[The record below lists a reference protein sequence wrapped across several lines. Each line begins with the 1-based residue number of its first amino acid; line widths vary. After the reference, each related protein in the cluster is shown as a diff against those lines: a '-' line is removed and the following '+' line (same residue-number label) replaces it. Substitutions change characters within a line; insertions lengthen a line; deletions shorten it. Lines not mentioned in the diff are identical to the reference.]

1 MTVGLWAMQ
10 FKKDAAYLGKT
21 SSNVLDILC
30 IMNVI
35 KTFEEIRVEGRVG
48 IIHKL
53 SRFMWQQLR

>member
-1 MTVGLWAMQ
+1 MQ
-10 FKKDAAYLGKT
+10 FRKDAAYLGKT

-35 KTFEEIRVEGRVG
+35 KTFEEIRVGGRVG